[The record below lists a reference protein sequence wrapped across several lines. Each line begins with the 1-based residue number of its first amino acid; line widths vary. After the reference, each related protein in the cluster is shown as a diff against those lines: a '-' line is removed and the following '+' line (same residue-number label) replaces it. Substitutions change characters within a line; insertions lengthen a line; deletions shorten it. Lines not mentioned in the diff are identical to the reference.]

1 MATKKK
7 IFFNLLIYTLLP
19 KLSTISFLFI
29 LPFVSKNLSLNDY
42 AIYGL
47 VSAYLL
53 IFQFITILGQNVV
66 LQNSFFDFKKNFHL
80 IWSRSFGLM
89 TLAGFLSSI
98 VLSLVLY
105 FTLYEKFNGY
115 FFTVIICLS
124 IYLTLSPIDTIAAS
138 FFVLTEKPLPFTI
151 TSLVG
156 GILSTLVFFLAVGV
170 FKLGYLGWILMW
182 PIGVISSYLF
192 YIKRVF
198 IIEKIYPKFIS
209 KRRFKLWALKIGMP
223 LMPHQLSLLILNS
236 SDRILLQYFNVPSK
250 QIGLY
255 SQGYTI
261 GSYGMFGVNGYF
273 QAFARRIQEN
283 FRDSD
288 KVESRVFLRKL
299 IFISTFSL
307 STLLFF
313 ASLFSKEFFLFFF
326 RTKELQQA
334 YPFAIIVM
342 CSYMYWASYT
352 FFTYPLLIS
361 GKTKLISMISAI
373 SAAINILGNILLIPK
388 YGIIAT
394 TGMTYIS
401 YVFFGF
407 ATLLI
412 RHNRIYL
419 NSILNLK
426 TLCFLLIFVNIAL
439 AYTSFALRDLYIGYK
454 LSISAIFLCII
465 GLLYVK
471 KSLLFKLNDTPFL

>member
-1 MATKKK
+1 MQKKV
-7 IFFNLLIYTLLP
+7 IFNFFVYSILP
-19 KLSTISFLFI
+19 KLSSVLFIFI
-29 LPFVSKNLSLNDY
+29 LPFVSHNLTLNDY

-53 IFQFITILGQNVV
+53 LFQFLTILGQNVV
-66 LQNSFFDFKKNFHL
+66 LQNSYFEFNNTFHL
-80 IWSRSFGLM
+80 VWSRSFGLM
-89 TLAGFLSSI
+89 TVAGFFSSI
-98 VLSLVLY
+98 LLSFILY
-105 FTLYEKFNGY
+105 FSLYDKFNGY
-115 FFTVIICLS
+115 FFIVILSLTV
-124 IYLTLSPIDTIAAS
+124 YLTLSPIDTVS
-138 FFVLTEKPLPFTI
+138 STFFVLSDNPLPYTI
-151 TSLVG
+151 TSLVS
-156 GILSTLVFFLAVGV
+156 GIVATLVFFIAVGV
-170 FKLGYLGWILMW
+170 FKLGFLGWILMW
-182 PIGVISSYLF
+182 PTGVIFNYILYINRLF
-192 YIKRVF
+192 LKA
-198 IIEKIYPKFIS
+198 KIYPKLIS
-209 KRRFKLWALKIGMP
+209 KRSFKKRVLKVG
-223 LMPHQLSLLILNS
+223 LLYMPHQISQMILNS

-273 QAFARRIQEN
+273 QTFARRIQEN
-283 FRDSD
+283 FRNSD
-288 KVESRVFLRKL
+288 NLECRVFLRKL

-334 YPFAIIVM
+334 HPVAIIVM
-342 CSYMYWASYT
+342 CSYMYWSTYT

-419 NSILNLK
+419 NSILNLR

-465 GLLYVK
+465 GLIYVK
-471 KSLLFKLNDTPFL
+471 KSLLFKLNDTPVL